1 MRFSVFLVR
10 KKEDFIKNRQ
20 LKAMIRLQNISEGG
34 ISLPSAVF
42 RHGLHGLHGFFM
54 RV

>member
-1 MRFSVFLVR
+1 MRFSVFMVR

-34 ISLPSAVF
+34 IKPALCCF
-42 RHGLHGLHGFFM
+42 
-54 RV
+54 